1 MADNNN
7 KHAARFILLTI
18 FLDALG
24 FGLVVPVVP
33 HLVAELSG
41 GDMAAASAAF
51 GVMQAAY
58 AGATFICAPLLGRL
72 SDRFGRRPVL
82 LLAMAGATV
91 DHLVAAVAGSVG
103 LLMAAR
109 FLAGVCGASSAA
121 ASAYVADTA
130 SPENR
135 GRAFAIAGTV
145 FGIGFVS
152 GPALGG
158 FLGEFGPRVPFYVAA
173 VLTGLNV
180 LYGLLV
186 LPESLPADR
195 RRALDLGA
203 LNPLGGILSW
213 WRHPLIGGLLAVVF
227 LFMLAHSGIQASW
240 VLFTDVQLGWGPRE
254 VGISLGVLG
263 VIAIIAQ
270 AGTAPLLIRRL
281 GAGRALLLG
290 ISGMCLFCFALAFAV
305 AGWQVYA
312 ALSLLL
318 VAMAAG
324 PASQALVANAVEEN
338 EQGLLQGTIS
348 GVTGLA
354 ATFGPLVGAWTFA
367 HFIGPAAP
375 VHFPGAAFFLAGVLG
390 LIGLGLAARAVR
402 RSIA

>member
-1 MADNNN
+1 MADNR
-7 KHAARFILLTI
+7 HAARFILLTI

-33 HLVAELSG
+33 HLVASLAG
-41 GDMAAASAAF
+41 GDAAAGSAAF

-58 AGATFICAPLLGRL
+58 AGATFVCAPLLGRL

-82 LLAMAGATV
+82 LLAMAGAAI
-91 DHLVAAVAGSVG
+91 DHLVAALAGSIG
-103 LLMAAR
+103 LLIAAR
-109 FLAGVCGASSAA
+109 FFAGVCGASSAA
-121 ASAYVADTA
+121 ATAYVADSA

-173 VLTGLNV
+173 ALTGLNA

-186 LPESLPADR
+186 LPESLPAER
-195 RRALDLGA
+195 RRPLDLGA
-203 LNPLGGILSW
+203 LNPLGGVLSW
-213 WRHPLIGGLLAVVF
+213 WRHPLIGGLMAVVF

-254 VGISLGVLG
+254 VGLSLGALG
-263 VIAIIAQ
+263 IVAIIAQ
-270 AGTAPLLIRRL
+270 AGMAPLLIRRL
-281 GAGRALLLG
+281 GPGRALMAG
-290 ISGMCLFCFALAFAV
+290 IAGMSLFCFALAFAA

-324 PASQALVANAVEEN
+324 PAAQALVANAVREN

-354 ATFGPLVGAWTFA
+354 AVFGPLIGTWTFA

-375 VHFPGAAFFLAGVLG
+375 VHFPGAAFLLAGVLG
-390 LIGLGLAARAVR
+390 LIGLGLAALALR
-402 RSIA
+402 RSA